1 MMLKLTKYE
10 GFTLIECLVVISIIA
25 ILTTMAVPSFR
36 QLKDHAQQ
44 LQIIYQLQAAVLMA
58 RHLSIIEQSTVHVC
72 PVRAGITM
80 DTSQSPPC
88 GEDYDVGVALWS
100 EQATGWRLRRVW
112 QWSSKTLTN
121 RRGNR
126 KVSET
131 VVFNT
136 QGLANRNLTWSTCV
150 TERNLS
156 LVLNRVGRPEI
167 RRNWGVC

>member
-1 MMLKLTKYE
+1 MQKQTKHG

-25 ILTTMAVPSFR
+25 ILTAMAVPSFR

-44 LQIIYQLQAAVLMA
+44 VQVIHQLQAAVLMA
-58 RHLSIIEQSTVHVC
+58 RHLCIIEQSTVLIC
-72 PVRAGITM
+72 PARAGRAM
-80 DTSQSPPC
+80 DMSHSPSC
-88 GEDYDVGVALWS
+88 GENYAEGVSLWS
-100 EQATGWRLRRVW
+100 EQAMGWRLRRVW
-112 QWSSKTLTN
+112 QWSSTTVTN

-150 TERNLS
+150 AQRNLS

-167 RRNWGVC
+167 RRHWGVC

>member
-1 MMLKLTKYE
+1 MLKQTKHA

-25 ILTTMAVPSFR
+25 ILTAMAVPSFR

-44 LQIIYQLQAAVLMA
+44 LQVIYQLHAAVLMA
-58 RHLSIIEQSTVHVC
+58 RHLSLIEHSTVLVC
-72 PVRAGITM
+72 PARAEITM
-80 DTSQSPPC
+80 DKSRATAC
-88 GEDYDVGVALWS
+88 DENYAEGVALWS

-112 QWSSKTLTN
+112 QWSSTTLTN

-136 QGLANRNLTWSTCV
+136 QSLANRNLTWSTCV
-150 TERNLS
+150 AQRNLS

-167 RRNWGVC
+167 RLQWGVC

>member
-1 MMLKLTKYE
+1 MLKQTKHA

-25 ILTTMAVPSFR
+25 ILTAIAVPSFQ
-36 QLKDHAQQ
+36 QLKAHAQQ
-44 LQIIYQLQAAVLMA
+44 LQVIYQLQAAVLMA

-88 GEDYDVGVALWS
+88 GEDYGVGVALWS
-100 EQATGWRLRRVW
+100 ERAVGWRLRRVW
-112 QWSSKTLTN
+112 QWSAMTITN
-121 RRGNR
+121 RRGTR
-126 KVSET
+126 EVSEA
-131 VVFNT
+131 VVFAA
-136 QGLANRNLTWSTCV
+136 QGLASRNLTWSTCV
-150 TERNLS
+150 VEHNLS